1 MRRRIDRRSFL
12 GRVTGVAVLG
22 AVGGAAPASV
32 LPPHRGLCSDTD
44 KGPNADPANA
54 WIADRDSGPGD
65 PIQRAES
72 NISDADVGRYS
83 DHMTRSIGF
92 CGHKR
97 RER

>member
-1 MRRRIDRRSFL
+1 MSMRVRKLHRRSFL
-12 GRVTGVAVLG
+12 LTVSG
-22 AVGGAAPASV
+22 AILAGGATASV

-44 KGPNADPANA
+44 KGASADPANA

-65 PIQRAES
+65 PIQRAEP